1 MQKPEYV
8 RTKRRMTPLFGACLL
23 VYVIQIVF
31 ALVDRDVTE
40 ALGWALAAA
49 YNTLW
54 ALEK

>member
-8 RTKRRMTPLFGACLL
+8 RTQRRLTPLFGACLL

-31 ALVDRDVTE
+31 AVVGSDWTE

>member
-1 MQKPEYV
+1 MQKPECV
-8 RTKRRMTPLFGACLL
+8 RTQRRLTPLFGVCLL

-31 ALVDRDVTE
+31 AVVGSDWTE

>member
-8 RTKRRMTPLFGACLL
+8 RTRRRMTPLFGACLL

-31 ALVDRDVTE
+31 AAVAGDWTE
-40 ALGWALAAA
+40 VIGWGLAAA
-49 YNTLW
+49 YNILW